1 MDYPDLREFLG
12 LSSTATSLDGG
23 DGSSVSISVECNA
36 TCDRFEAALRRGD
49 RPRIET
55 ILAAAPD
62 SDKPIWLR
70 ELLHIELEYLQEVG
84 ERIRPSDYTSR
95 FPESF
100 ALIEQ
105 TFLNPEI
112 VSPPQLANYRILEQI
127 GSGGMGVVYLG
138 QHNWTDQLVAI
149 KLLSDQWRSH
159 PLLVERFLQELR
171 LLGKLQHE
179 NIVRI
184 YDGGKV
190 GKTYYL
196 AMEYLRGPDFQ
207 TLVDEQGVLSVGSAC
222 EVIRQAACGL
232 QSLYENKL
240 VHRDIKPGNLIL
252 EENSAVVKL
261 LDLGLARGVRGS
273 QRTRTAALTQPGAVL
288 GTPEY
293 MAPEQWDSPADT
305 GIQADIYSLG
315 CTLYFLLSGRTL
327 YRASGDSRERQQEL
341 HRLAHQADELPS
353 LPEQEGIP
361 TELNAVFQKMIARNT
376 EDRFAQPSQVMAA
389 IRPWANPESLFKL
402 CRQHRSQTLDI
413 SPDAATEPGPGAVTH
428 YTHSTA
434 EYLATPSQLQGTTQV
449 SSAVKTPENT
459 LVNVANSAE
468 SNLTDSSKG
477 PHAWVGVTRRLWFQM
492 STVAIVTGIY
502 GVWRYQSSKAKRLED
517 LLNSPILEA
526 ERRRR
531 LRFADNWATLPGPDG
546 TWWFDEM
553 PWMLPFVR
561 TAMFQRMCERV
572 STLSQKIV
580 QSKTSDFSSKSVVV
594 DDAEPTLGELD
605 PDTLFDL
612 RDRTLREVSILL
624 DRKRS
629 FSPAQRTLVEAILEM
644 NRTRT
649 TLETVLD
656 ESVADTFIQLLDQFE
671 KTCDESSISASSSEA
686 SASGNTREMSAEDLY
701 TCALFRH
708 KIATVYSDS
717 ESMEKVRAAYEAVVT
732 NYRQKCEVESEP
744 VQRGWLTGM
753 LRRALIDY
761 GRFTISSLQDYAG
774 GVRLLGQASEL
785 EAEWL
790 KVVGMKPL
798 LQTTTTHLSEKS
810 NEIDSSTSLA
820 LNTATV
826 SANTDPSSNVLVD
839 LSQLEGLIVRAVA
852 APGAKNMANA
862 SRKSENGTEGGL
874 VVSSLDRYSESIACF
889 RRITRQIEGTLQGRI
904 STGILAQSY
913 EREAWTK
920 MAFWMINQAKKDFE
934 KAKSLRETVRFIQ
947 QNTPLDS
954 RSEFSEQE
962 PFLFHNRHGIAM
974 TERYLGNL
982 NKAYDDYGTLLEDM
996 WRRYWE
1002 IQQLVP
1008 KTESEAAASADTN
1021 SSIPML
1027 IDETRDFF
1035 ERFSNSSERR
1045 GDMVLY
1051 QPFTMD
1057 DASLRG
1063 ARYVAAG
1070 GLYDDA
1076 VRYAVDPKARR
1087 IMQCKLTLL
1096 HTLYALDDPLIQPQA
1111 VAEVNELNVLA
1122 SEVPPTPSVSTG
1134 AAKTPVSEGDSPQE
1148 SAADGGP
1155 VESEP
1160 VTSESVQSDQ
1170 TKESK
1175 SAADGESSAMIE
1187 RDGKDETVTAKEYT
1201 LGGWLP
1207 VTQESL
1213 GSSYWRADMLRAASM
1228 AVLELWQNRSSDRLR
1243 MLIHDFWKQTGD
1255 ETADKRER
1263 LEILLLM
1270 GELLLRWSMGYFP
1283 TYSKCDWAHL
1293 SDDLQSVHRDVISV
1307 FRGEF
1312 RQLVD
1317 PTEMLPWLR
1326 RWYDLML
1333 LTSRILQTPP
1343 QNATIT
1349 TEAETASTK
1358 PTEVTGNA
1366 VERLRQQIHSEDAP
1380 ETKDVPAATD
1390 SQNLIRQMA
1399 ELILE
1404 SRQQTRNGS
1413 RDTVLFYFA
1422 PDSLFAPSSTANTS
1436 ETVPVATP
1444 SARSVASETADAPS
1458 SIAQNRNGLAIRWPT
1473 ATDQALVLLPLDFDR
1488 RDVLRNKTPIGQTSQ
1503 TWKTVQEWL
1512 ASNPEIFWDDSVC
1525 WGSCTAARQA
1535 ITMRHWHYHFEKSE
1549 S

>member
-12 LSSTATSLDGG
+12 FSSTASTVTEDGG
-23 DGSSVSISVECNA
+23 DSVSISVECNA
-36 TCDRFEAALRRGD
+36 ACDRFEAALRRGD

-55 ILAAAPD
+55 ILAAA
-62 SDKPIWLR
+62 SDEDKSVWLR

-100 ALIEQ
+100 ALIER
-105 TFLNPEI
+105 TFLDPEI

-127 GSGGMGVVYLG
+127 GNGGMGVVYLG

-149 KLLSDQWRSH
+149 KILSDQWRSH

-207 TLVDEQGVLSVGSAC
+207 TLVDEQGTLSVGAAC

-252 EENSAVVKL
+252 EENSAIVKL

-293 MAPEQWDSPADT
+293 MAPEQWDAPADT

-327 YRASGDSRERQQEL
+327 YRASGDTRERQQEL
-341 HRLAHQADELPS
+341 QRLAHQADELPS
-353 LPEQEGIP
+353 LPTQEGVSS
-361 TELNAVFQKMIARNT
+361 ELNQVFQKMIARNP
-376 EDRFAQPSQVMAA
+376 EDRFAQPSQVIAA
-389 IRPWANPESLFKL
+389 IRPWANPDALIKL
-402 CRQHRSQTLDI
+402 CHRSRSSTRDV
-413 SPDAATEPGPGAVTH
+413 SPDAVTEPGSGTATH
-428 YTHSTA
+428 RVRSTE
-434 EYLATPSQLQGTTQV
+434 EYLATPSQFQGTTQIFPT
-449 SSAVKTPENT
+449 ANTENSK
-459 LVNVANSAE
+459 N
-468 SNLTDSSKG
+468 TDSSSDSDPRDSMGISTKNEPVWKG
-477 PHAWVGVTRRLWFQM
+477 LTRRLWFQM
-492 STVAIVTGIY
+492 SAVAVVTGIY
-502 GVWRYQSSKAKRLED
+502 GVWRYQSSKVKRLED
-517 LLNSPILEA
+517 LQNSPILEA

-561 TAMFQRMCERV
+561 TAMFERMSERIA
-572 STLSQKIV
+572 SLSQKIV
-580 QSKTSDFSSKSVVV
+580 HAKASDASQSVVI

-624 DRKRS
+624 ERKRS
-629 FSPAQRTLVEAILEM
+629 FSPAQRTLLEAILEM

-656 ESVADTFIQLLDQFE
+656 ESVADALIQQLESFE
-671 KTCDESSISASSSEA
+671 RAIASTTKSDTAATTPGTPSETSPSGTSSESSAPSS
-686 SASGNTREMSAEDLY
+686 EDLY
-701 TCALFRH
+701 TVALLRH

-717 ESMEKVRAAYEAVVT
+717 ESIEKVRVAYETVVA
-732 NYRQKCEVESEP
+732 NYRRKCDAESDP

-753 LRRALIDY
+753 LRRVLVDY
-761 GRFTISSLQDYAG
+761 GRFTMSSLQDYAG
-774 GVRLLGQASEL
+774 GVRLLDQASEL
-785 EAEWL
+785 SAEWL
-790 KVVGMKPL
+790 KVVGMSPL
-798 LQTTTTHLSEKS
+798 FPKTLRLSEKLSDESSSMSPAS
-810 NEIDSSTSLA
+810 NTSAVTKTTNL
-820 LNTATV
+820 
-826 SANTDPSSNVLVD
+826 SSNVLVD
-839 LSQLEGLIVRAVA
+839 LSQIEGLIVRAVA
-852 APGAKNMANA
+852 APGAKNMANP
-862 SRKSENGTEGGL
+862 SRKSEADASF
-874 VVSSLDRYSESIACF
+874 VVSSLERYSESIACF
-889 RRITRQIEGTLQGRI
+889 RRITRQVEGVLQGRI
-904 STGILAQSY
+904 STGLLAQSY

-934 KAKSLRETVRFIQ
+934 RAKSLRETVRFIQ
-947 QNTPLDS
+947 QSAPLDS
-954 RSEFSEQE
+954 RSEFSEEE

-974 TERYLGNL
+974 TERYLGNV

-1002 IQQLVP
+1002 IQQLTSKP
-1008 KTESEAAASADTN
+1008 KSDAKPDATSGSTFNAVTSD
-1021 SSIPML
+1021 SIPML

-1051 QPFTMD
+1051 QPFMMD
-1057 DASLRG
+1057 DARLRS
-1063 ARYVAAG
+1063 ARYVAAAN
-1070 GLYDDA
+1070 LYDDA
-1076 VRYAVDPKARR
+1076 VRYAVDPKSRR
-1087 IMQCKLTLL
+1087 TMQCKLALL
-1096 HTLYALDDPLIQPQA
+1096 RTLYALDDPMIQPQA
-1111 VAEVNELNVLA
+1111 VAEVSELNVLTSTVPSSVPSATVTA
-1122 SEVPPTPSVSTG
+1122 STVETQATTTK
-1134 AAKTPVSEGDSPQE
+1134 ATDLEGE
-1148 SAADGGP
+1148 SD
-1155 VESEP
+1155 
-1160 VTSESVQSDQ
+1160 SESNQPRSEAGVP
-1170 TKESK
+1170 
-1175 SAADGESSAMIE
+1175 SATDSTIDTADTTGEASSVTDDSSVEGE
-1187 RDGKDETVTAKEYT
+1187 RDGDEMAVNVIEP
-1201 LGGWLP
+1201 LSGWLP
-1207 VTQESL
+1207 VTRESL
-1213 GSSYWRADMLRAASM
+1213 GSSYWRADMLRTASM
-1228 AVLELWQNRSSDRLR
+1228 AVLELWQNRSSDSLR
-1243 MLIHDFWKQTGD
+1243 NLIHDFWKRTGN
-1255 ETADKRER
+1255 ETTDKRER

-1283 TYSKCDWAHL
+1283 AYSKCDWTRL
-1293 SDDLQSVHRDVISV
+1293 SDDLQSVHRDVIGA

-1317 PTEMLPWLR
+1317 PAEMLPWLR

-1333 LTSRILQTPP
+1333 LALRMLQTSPP
-1343 QNATIT
+1343 
-1349 TEAETASTK
+1349 
-1358 PTEVTGNA
+1358 NA
-1366 VERLRQQIHSEDAP
+1366 VERLRQQIRSENTPVSDEP
-1380 ETKDVPAATD
+1380 TIDTQEI
-1390 SQNLIRQMA
+1390 IRQMA

-1404 SRQQTRNGS
+1404 SRQQSRSES
-1413 RDTVLFYFA
+1413 RDSILFYFA
-1422 PDSLFAPSSTANTS
+1422 PDSLFASSSTPNPPEMTPVTTSSTVTS
-1436 ETVPVATP
+1436 EMV
-1444 SARSVASETADAPS
+1444 DIAPR
-1458 SIAQNRNGLAIRWPT
+1458 IMQNRNGLAIRWS
-1473 ATDQALVLLPLDFDR
+1473 AASDQPLVLLPLDFDR
-1488 RDVLRNKTPIGQTSQ
+1488 RDVLRNKIPISQTSQ
-1503 TWKTVQEWL
+1503 TWKTIQEWL
-1512 ASNPEIFWDDSVC
+1512 SNTPEIFWDDSIC

-1535 ITMRHWHYHFEKSE
+1535 ITSRHWFYHFEK
-1549 S
+1549 

>member
-12 LSSTATSLDGG
+12 FSSTASTVTGDGG
-23 DGSSVSISVECNA
+23 DSASISVECNA
-36 TCDRFEAALRRGD
+36 ACDRFEAALRRGD

-55 ILAAAPD
+55 ILAAA
-62 SDKPIWLR
+62 SDADKSVWLR

-100 ALIEQ
+100 ALIER
-105 TFLNPEI
+105 TFLDPEI

-127 GSGGMGVVYLG
+127 GNGGMGVVYLG

-149 KLLSDQWRSH
+149 KILSDQWRSH

-207 TLVDEQGVLSVGSAC
+207 TLVDEQGVLSVGAAC

-252 EENSAVVKL
+252 EENSAIVKL

-293 MAPEQWDSPADT
+293 MAPEQWDAPADT

-327 YRASGDSRERQQEL
+327 YRASGDTRERQQEL
-341 HRLAHQADELPS
+341 QRLAHQADELPS
-353 LPEQEGIP
+353 LPTQEGVSS
-361 TELNAVFQKMIARNT
+361 ELNMVFQKMIARNP
-376 EDRFAQPSQVMAA
+376 EDRFAQPSQVIAA
-389 IRPWANPESLFKL
+389 IRSWANPDALVKL
-402 CRQHRSQTLDI
+402 CHRSCSSTRDI
-413 SPDAATEPGPGAVTH
+413 SPDAVTEPGSGTAVH
-428 YTHSTA
+428 RVRSTE
-434 EYLATPSQLQGTTQV
+434 EYLTTPSQFQGTTQV
-449 SSAVKTPENT
+449 FPITNAKDSKNLDTSSDSHPSDSITE
-459 LVNVANSAE
+459 
-468 SNLTDSSKG
+468 SSKNEPVWKG
-477 PHAWVGVTRRLWFQM
+477 LTRRLWFQM
-492 STVAIVTGIY
+492 SAVAVVTGIY
-502 GVWRYQSSKAKRLED
+502 GIWRYQSSQVKRLED
-517 LLNSPILEA
+517 LQNSPILEA

-561 TAMFQRMCERV
+561 TAMFERMSERIA
-572 STLSQKIV
+572 SLSQKIV
-580 QSKTSDFSSKSVVV
+580 HAKASDSSQSVVV

-624 DRKRS
+624 ERKHS
-629 FSPAQRTLVEAILEM
+629 FSPAQRALLEAILEM

-656 ESVADTFIQLLDQFE
+656 ESVADALIQLLEPFE
-671 KTCDESSISASSSEA
+671 RAITTTTKSETATTTPSGTSSESSAPSSE
-686 SASGNTREMSAEDLY
+686 NLY
-701 TCALFRH
+701 TVALLRH

-717 ESMEKVRAAYEAVVT
+717 ESMEKVRTAYETVVA
-732 NYRQKCEVESEP
+732 NYRRKCDAESDP

-753 LRRALIDY
+753 LRRVLVDY
-761 GRFTISSLQDYAG
+761 GRFTMSSLQDYAG
-774 GVRLLGQASEL
+774 GVRLLNQASEL
-785 EAEWL
+785 SAEWL
-790 KVVGMKPL
+790 KVVGMSPL
-798 LQTTTTHLSEKS
+798 FPTTLRSSEKLS
-810 NEIDSSTSLA
+810 GESSSTPA
-820 LNTATV
+820 VTKN
-826 SANTDPSSNVLVD
+826 ANPSSNVLVD
-839 LSQLEGLIVRAVA
+839 LSQIEGLIVRAVA
-852 APGAKNMANA
+852 APGAKNMANP
-862 SRKSENGTEGGL
+862 SRKSEADSSF
-874 VVSSLDRYSESIACF
+874 VVSSLERYSESIACF
-889 RRITRQIEGTLQGRI
+889 RRITRQVEGVLQGRI
-904 STGILAQSY
+904 SIGLLAQSY

-934 KAKSLRETVRFIQ
+934 RAKSLRETVRFIQ
-947 QNTPLDS
+947 QSAPLDS
-954 RSEFSEQE
+954 RSEFSEEE

-974 TERYLGNL
+974 TERYLGNV

-1002 IQQLVP
+1002 IQQLTLRS
-1008 KTESEAAASADTN
+1008 KSDSTSDTIT
-1021 SSIPML
+1021 SDSIPML

-1051 QPFTMD
+1051 QPFMMD
-1057 DASLRG
+1057 DTRLRS
-1063 ARYVAAG
+1063 ARYVAAAN
-1070 GLYDDA
+1070 LYDDA
-1076 VRYAVDPKARR
+1076 VRYAVDPKSRR
-1087 IMQCKLTLL
+1087 TMQCKLALL
-1096 HTLYALDDPLIQPQA
+1096 RTLYALDDPMIQPQA
-1111 VAEVNELNVLA
+1111 TAEVSELNVLT
-1122 SEVPPTPSVSTG
+1122 STVPSSVSSATATTSTVTVETQSTTTKAIDLAGESGGKSNQSLSEAGVSFATDSTIDTADTTG
-1134 AAKTPVSEGDSPQE
+1134 VASAVTDDSSVE
-1148 SAADGGP
+1148 P
-1155 VESEP
+1155 VE
-1160 VTSESVQSDQ
+1160 
-1170 TKESK
+1170 
-1175 SAADGESSAMIE
+1175 GE
-1187 RDGKDETVTAKEYT
+1187 RDGNEMAVNVIEPPS
-1201 LGGWLP
+1201 GWLP
-1207 VTQESL
+1207 VTRESL
-1213 GSSYWRADMLRAASM
+1213 GSSYWRADMLRTASM
-1228 AVLELWQNRSSDRLR
+1228 AVLELWQNRSSDSLR
-1243 MLIHDFWKQTGD
+1243 NLIHDFWKRTGN
-1255 ETADKRER
+1255 ETTDKRER

-1283 TYSKCDWAHL
+1283 AYSKCDWTRL
-1293 SDDLQSVHRDVISV
+1293 PDDLQSVHRDVIGA
-1307 FRGEF
+1307 FRSEF

-1317 PTEMLPWLR
+1317 PAEMLPWLR

-1333 LTSRILQTPP
+1333 WALRMLQT
-1343 QNATIT
+1343 
-1349 TEAETASTK
+1349 AS
-1358 PTEVTGNA
+1358 PNA
-1366 VERLRQQIHSEDAP
+1366 VERLRQQIRSENTPMLNEPTIDAQ
-1380 ETKDVPAATD
+1380 ET
-1390 SQNLIRQMA
+1390 IRQMA

-1404 SRQQTRNGS
+1404 SRQQSRSES
-1413 RDTVLFYFA
+1413 RDSVLFYFA
-1422 PDSLFAPSSTANTS
+1422 PDSLFASSSTPNLSETTPVTTSSTVTS
-1436 ETVPVATP
+1436 ETI
-1444 SARSVASETADAPS
+1444 DIAPPQ
-1458 SIAQNRNGLAIRWPT
+1458 IMQNRNGLAIRWP
-1473 ATDQALVLLPLDFDR
+1473 AALDQPLILLPLDFDR
-1488 RDVLRNKTPIGQTSQ
+1488 RDVLRNKIPISQTSQ
-1503 TWKTVQEWL
+1503 TWQTIQDWL
-1512 ASNPEIFWDDSVC
+1512 SNTPEIFWDDSIC

-1535 ITMRHWHYHFEKSE
+1535 ITSRHWHYHFKK
-1549 S
+1549 